1 MPQKPNR
8 MGGNAENAMNVTVNA
23 ASSNAH
29 REQIRDDDAIDV
41 ALRAAE
47 NEGWNPRQKKQVRR
61 SCKWSLPARRAGV
74 RHSLKPR

>member
-1 MPQKPNR
+1 MSQKPNR
-8 MGGNAENAMNVTVNA
+8 MGGNAENTMNVTVNA
-23 ASSNAH
+23 ASSKAH

-47 NEGWNPRQKKQVRR
+47 NEGWNPRQKQVSR